1 MSKVLRVN
9 QIKLRPDEKI
19 DKLKK
24 KVCHIL
30 GLNNNAEIEF
40 DIVKKSIDSRH
51 KPDIFFV
58 YSVDVKSATADGKN
72 VDIFSLKY
80 GQNVSVHENILYSF
94 PERNETFLNNLTE
107 ELRPVVVGFGPAG
120 IFCALKLAESGLKP
134 IIFERG
140 QCIDERNNSVRI
152 FWEKGELDTE
162 SNVQFGEGGAGTFSD
177 GKLNTGVKDP
187 GGRIRDVL

>member
-152 FWEKGELDTE
+152 FWEKGELE
-162 SNVQFGEGGAGTFSD
+162 LFLMVN
-177 GKLNTGVKDP
+177 
-187 GGRIRDVL
+187 